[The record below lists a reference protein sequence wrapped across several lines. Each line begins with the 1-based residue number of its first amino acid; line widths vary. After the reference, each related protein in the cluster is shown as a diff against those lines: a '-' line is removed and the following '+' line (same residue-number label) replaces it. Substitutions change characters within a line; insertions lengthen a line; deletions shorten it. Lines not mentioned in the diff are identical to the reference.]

1 MRKCVCQCVRVGQ
14 REPGA
19 RAATHAVLTEEG
31 TKGECRRVAGEK
43 EEEDGRRDDG
53 KVLLAERVRV
63 VRHGVLHQAATDVV
77 AQTAHE
83 LARKLEGRG
92 QAVTFPG
99 ELVAFRLG
107 FFEPFGNNRGRH
119 GGHAVVLMGLT
130 PAARG
135 RAVR

>member
-1 MRKCVCQCVRVGQ
+1 
-14 REPGA
+14 
-19 RAATHAVLTEEG
+19 VLTEEG
-31 TKGECRRVAGEK
+31 TKGECRRVAGEE

-77 AQTAHE
+77 AQAAHE
-83 LARKLEGRG
+83 LARELEGRG
-92 QAVTFPG
+92 HAVTFPW
-99 ELVAFRLG
+99 ELVVVGFVSFRSDSSYRG
-107 FFEPFGNNRGRH
+107 GNLLDRFCRSP
-119 GGHAVVLMGLT
+119 